1 MQWLTNGDAPQ
12 QKPPECRNPNGTKT
26 VKTVTAAAREAGG
39 WALRRPERQLLTG
52 CLLLV
57 ALGFLMVLGSGQV
70 AGRRLGLLDLL
81 PLLTY
86 AASLVVIHLTLV
98 LFRFRGDQL
107 LPVVAA
113 FLSGLGLL
121 AQYRLGAFDG
131 ADLRANV
138 RFIFPGGVLVMLA
151 ICIAGMRGRYRRLA
165 AWPWVW
171 AGLSLV
177 LLAGVLL
184 TGQRFR
190 GAVYALGF
198 ITPTELLKITVL
210 LFLAD
215 LIDRDAKALGNWG
228 RPWPVPPWLIPPFGA
243 LLPLL
248 AFWALLAGLLLLQ
261 RDLGMFVILSVAL
274 LVLLVAGTAR
284 WGYLVYGILAATG
297 VGYLMLTLFAHGQRR
312 IQAWQT
318 PFDDPTGTGWQILQ
332 GLSGMYSGGLW
343 GEGFGRGNPE
353 YTPIAESDLIYSVIG
368 EELGFF
374 GCAAVVVFYLILF
387 GRGLRIAGRT
397 GTAFGMLLGLG
408 LTTVTATQTFLNI
421 GGVTKFIPLTGITLP
436 FISQSGSSLLV
447 AFFSLG
453 LLLAISDGEVAKAR
467 PKQDKPKRRRGKAD
481 A

>member
-1 MQWLTNGDAPQ
+1 M
-12 QKPPECRNPNGTKT
+12 
-26 VKTVTAAAREAGG
+26 
-39 WALRRPERQLLTG
+39 WALRRPERQLLAG

-57 ALGFLMVLGSGQV
+57 ALGFLMVLGSGQ
-70 AGRRLGLLDLL
+70 AADHRLGLLDLL

-98 LFRFRGDQL
+98 LFRFRGDQM

-113 FLSGLGLL
+113 FLSGIGLL
-121 AQYRLGAFDG
+121 AQYRMGAFDG
-131 ADLRANV
+131 ADPWANV
-138 RFIFPGGVLVMLA
+138 RLIFPGGVLVMLVVG
-151 ICIAGMRGRYRRLA
+151 IAGMRGRYRRLA

-177 LLAGVLL
+177 LLAGVLI

-198 ITPTELLKITVL
+198 ITPTELLKLTVI
-210 LFLAD
+210 LFLAG
-215 LIDRDAKALGNWG
+215 LIDRDAKTLGNWR
-228 RPWPVPPWLIPPFGA
+228 RPWPVPPFRE

-248 AFWALLAGLLLLQ
+248 GFWALLAGLLFVQ
-261 RDLGMFVILSVAL
+261 RDLGMFVILSVAC

-284 WGYLVYGILAATG
+284 WGYLVYGVLAATG
-297 VGYLMLTLFAHGQRR
+297 AGYPMLTLFSHGQRR
-312 IQAWQT
+312 IQAWQA

-374 GCAAVVVFYLILF
+374 GCATVVVFYLILF

-436 FISQSGSSLLV
+436 FISQGGSSLLV

-453 LLLAISDGEVAKAR
+453 LILAISDGEVAKTR
-467 PKQDKPKRRRGKAD
+467 PKQNKPKRRRGKAD